1 MRAAASP
8 SGGPQKRACPA
19 GCLYFDRIG
28 FFVLFGY
35 FRTFTS
41 IFSAFRIL
49 NTIDFIVC
57 LVLGLAVWK
66 GWRQGFIVQIGS
78 LVALVVGLWLAA
90 RYGAVVGE
98 RLQLDESVRTAG
110 GFVVVLLGVM
120 LSIAV
125 AGRLLRRIFR
135 FAGFGLLDI
144 ALGVAACA
152 VKYLLLVSVLLTA
165 FDRLNSSY
173 SLVGQRTIDS
183 SVSYR
188 PLLRISEAL
197 FPMLERATE
206 QATHLSD
213 DKLQNA

>member
-1 MRAAASP
+1 M
-8 SGGPQKRACPA
+8 
-19 GCLYFDRIG
+19 
-28 FFVLFGY
+28 
-35 FRTFTS
+35 
-41 IFSAFRIL
+41 

-57 LVLGLAVWK
+57 LVLGLAVWN

-78 LVALVVGLWLAA
+78 LAALGIGLWLAA
-90 RYGAVVGE
+90 RYGAVVGQWL
-98 RLQLDESVRTAG
+98 RLDESVRTAG
-110 GFVVVLLGVM
+110 GFVAVLLGAV

-135 FAGFGLLDI
+135 FAGFGWLDI
-144 ALGVAACA
+144 ALGVVACA

-165 FDRLNSSY
+165 FDRLNDNY
-173 SLVGQRTIDS
+173 ALVEQRTIDS

-206 QATHLSD
+206 HAVQLSD

>member
-1 MRAAASP
+1 MRASAG
-8 SGGPQKRACPA
+8 GGPQKRACPA
-19 GCLYFDRIG
+19 GCLFFDRIG
-28 FFVLFGY
+28 FFALFGY

-98 RLQLDESVRTAG
+98 RLRLDESVRTAG

-197 FPMLERATE
+197 FPMLERAT
-206 QATHLSD
+206 HLSD